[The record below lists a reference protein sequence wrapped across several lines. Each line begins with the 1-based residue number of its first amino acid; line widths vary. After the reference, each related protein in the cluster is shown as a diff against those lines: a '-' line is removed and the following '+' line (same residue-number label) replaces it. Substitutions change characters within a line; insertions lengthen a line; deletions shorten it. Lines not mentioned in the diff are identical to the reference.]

1 MFLGISYPVF
11 LYLGDCL
18 EFHVVSLSG
27 FTKLHTSIKS
37 TKQLSSQE
45 SVHKEVFV

>member
-11 LYLGDCL
+11 LCLGDFF
-18 EFHVVSLSG
+18 EFHVVSLSR
-27 FTKLHTSIKS
+27 FTKLHIKS